1 MCSILIW
8 TKEARDRPR
17 SRLQKPS
24 QSPKD
29 AEQESQKQFAK
40 RPKIAKEKRNDKGSR

>member
-1 MCSILIW
+1 MFDPDLDKGS
-8 TKEARDRPR
+8 PR
-17 SRLQKPS
+17 QTQKPS

-29 AEQESQKQFAK
+29 AEQDSQKQFAK